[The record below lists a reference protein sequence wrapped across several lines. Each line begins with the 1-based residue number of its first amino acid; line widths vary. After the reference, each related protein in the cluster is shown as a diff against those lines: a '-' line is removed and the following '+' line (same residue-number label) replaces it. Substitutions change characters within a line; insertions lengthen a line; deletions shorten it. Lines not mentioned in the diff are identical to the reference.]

1 MAGLELSGT
10 IFRSNHASNAVP
22 LEGTLPRDKQRLL
35 ATLDELLALGDEAPF
50 VPSWLRGL

>member
-1 MAGLELSGT
+1 
-10 IFRSNHASNAVP
+10 VP